1 MTSGRKL
8 TEEERWSIL
17 RLHDQGATWAE
28 IGYELALDYRTVKD
42 VVCDAARSYYRMT
55 KPNILNEL
63 SDPH

>member
-8 TEEERWSIL
+8 TEEERWTIL

-28 IGYELALDYRTVKD
+28 IGYELGLDYRTVKD
-42 VVCDAARSYYRMT
+42 VVCVAARSYYQMIRSH
-55 KPNILNEL
+55 LDEL